1 MSKLRL
7 AIYSYDAI
15 PKEWFDKLKNIDLIE
30 DCLFE

>member
-7 AIYSYDAI
+7 AIYSYDAM
-15 PKEWFDKLKNIDLIE
+15 PKEWIDKLKNKELIE